1 MQLSLKWDASCGK
14 FYTFLLISSALCVM
28 SLPVG
33 GQELFLPQELHPRPT
48 LGKGIA
54 NRKMSDLPDPGTMKR
69 HG

>member
-14 FYTFLLISSALCVM
+14 FYTFLLISSA
-28 SLPVG
+28 LPVG